1 MISDT
6 YSMQTAKSF
15 LYDLLCQLEFELN
28 PYSPYLDGAA
38 LLEETHNA
46 SLYPNLRSLL
56 NGVCMSSFVWFR
68 LT

>member
-1 MISDT
+1 
-6 YSMQTAKSF
+6 MQTAKSF

-38 LLEETHNA
+38 LLEETHNS

-56 NGVCMSSFVWFR
+56 NGVCMSRSRWLGV
-68 LT
+68 T